1 MSAVSA
7 GPTGP
12 EDDGPSWPADAVE
25 VGRIVDA
32 WGIQGGIKVQP
43 FSSDPQALFSSRRW
57 FLQPPAGPAP
67 KSVAGR
73 AASSSAPLPRLLK
86 ITQAREQGSLVVA
99 RAQEVADRNAAE
111 ALRGARIFISR
122 QSFPTAKDGEYYWID
137 LIGLAVV
144 NRAGEVLGTVTDLLD
159 TGVHCVLRVQRPDAP
174 ADAKPDE
181 AERLIPFVDAYVDAV
196 DLPGRRITVDWGLD
210 Y

>member
-1 MSAVSA
+1 MAVSQVA
-7 GPTGP
+7 MTADTGDTP
-12 EDDGPSWPADAVE
+12 AWPDDAVE

-32 WGIQGGIKVQP
+32 WGIQGGFKVQA

-67 KSVAGR
+67 KGTV
-73 AASSSAPLPRLLK
+73 AASLPRLLK
-86 ITQAREQGSLVVA
+86 ITQAREQGALVVA
-99 RAQEVADRNAAE
+99 RAQEVPDRNAAE
-111 ALRGARIFISR
+111 ALRGARVFVSR

-137 LIGLAVV
+137 LIGLAVF
-144 NRAGEVLGTVTDLLD
+144 NREGVALGTVSDLLD

-174 ADAKPDE
+174 TDAKPDE
-181 AERLIPFVDAYVDAV
+181 AERLIPFVDAFVDDV
-196 DLPGRRITVDWGLD
+196 DLAARRITVDWGLD